1 MSSSSS
7 WRSKYDDDDDEENE
21 NILTDAQET
30 QWSSRDSIL
39 FVIDC
44 SPAMLKP
51 SEDGETPFYT
61 AIKCAMTVQLN
72 KIISSDS
79 DLVGI
84 VLYGTEKSKNPNN
97 FQHIYVLQDLET
109 PDVNKIQQ
117 LEAIDDTSCTAASE
131 TINFNDEFGTSNGK
145 YTLGEIFWTATNMF
159 GTSAQR
165 VGSKRLFLF
174 TNEDDPH
181 AEDISLRSASKVR
194 AKDLQEFGIKI
205 ELFDIDKPGE
215 EFNRRTFY
223 KDILIDG
230 IDDDDEEGVP
240 SENTSAKLDELLQR
254 VQRKEVKK
262 RSMFNIP
269 LKLAPGLEIGVKGY
283 NLVLT
288 QTKGLHRNVYT
299 LGEAVRE
306 VQTVTKWICADTTQ
320 YLSSADLKYYWEFGG
335 VKVVF
340 TKEEVAAMKTFG
352 PPGLALIGFK
362 PRSVVKMH
370 YNINHAMFLY
380 PDEKS
385 YEGSTRAFSSLLK
398 AMSEMDKVAICSFT
412 QRVGY
417 STRLVALVPQME
429 VVGSNGQEQ
438 PPGLQLIPLPWADD
452 IRPLPIETDYTPP
465 TELIDAAKAIISK
478 LNMKKGF
485 HPDNYENPSLQKH
498 YKVLQATALNQRDT
512 DIDDKTLPK
521 TEQMH
526 GRAGAYIQQFKD
538 IAGTVEL
545 PESTPSLGASATSSK
560 RASQSQSQE
569 STSSKR
575 AKSSQPGDSASLLAD
590 IRAKYDNDE
599 LNKATVA
606 VLKEFLRSVNLKPNG
621 SKKADLISQVE
632 GYFVN

>member
-7 WRSKYDDDDDEENE
+7 WKSKYDDNEEDEENE

-51 SEDGETPFYT
+51 SEDGEIPFYT
-61 AIKCAMTVQLN
+61 AMKCAMTVQLN
-72 KIISSDS
+72 KIISSES

-97 FQHIYVLQDLET
+97 FEHIYVLQDLEA

-117 LEAIDDTSCTAASE
+117 LESIDDK
-131 TINFNDEFGTSNGK
+131 TINFDDEFGTSNGK

-159 GTSAQR
+159 GSSAQR

-181 AEDISLRSASKVR
+181 ADDISLRSASKVR
-194 AKDLQEFGIKI
+194 AKDLQDFGIKI
-205 ELFDIDKPGE
+205 ELFDIDKPGDQ
-215 EFNRRTFY
+215 FNRKIFY

-230 IDDDDEEGVP
+230 IDDDDEEGEP
-240 SENTSAKLDELLQR
+240 LEDTTAKLSELLQR

-269 LKLAPGLEIGVKGY
+269 LRIAPGLEIGVKGY

-306 VQTVTKWICADTTQ
+306 VQTVTTWICVDTTQ
-320 YLSSADLKYYWEFGG
+320 YLTPADLKYYWEFGG

-362 PRSVVKMH
+362 PRSTVRMH
-370 YNINHAMFLY
+370 HNISHSMFLY
-380 PDEKS
+380 PDEKT

-398 AMSEMDKVAICSFT
+398 AMAEMDKVAICSFT
-412 QRVGY
+412 QRAGY
-417 STRLVALVPQME
+417 STRLVALVPQLE
-429 VVGSNGQEQ
+429 IIGSSGQEQ

-452 IRPLPIETDYTPP
+452 IRQLPIETDFTPS
-465 TELIDAAKAIISK
+465 TELIDAAKALIAK

-526 GRAGAYIQQFKD
+526 TRAGAYIQQFLD
-538 IAGTVEL
+538 VAGTVEV
-545 PESTPSLGASATSSK
+545 PESMPSQSASVASSK
-560 RASQSQSQE
+560 RASQSQDPAP
-569 STSSKR
+569 SKR
-575 AKSSQPGDSASLLAD
+575 SKSSGTQDAAGLLAD
-590 IRAKYDNDE
+590 MRAKYDNDE

-606 VLKEFLRSVNLKPNG
+606 VLKEFLQSVSLKPNG
-621 SKKADLISQVE
+621 TKKADLVSQVE
-632 GYFVN
+632 GYFAN

>member
-1 MSSSSS
+1 MSSSS
-7 WRSKYDDDDDEENE
+7 WKSKYEDYDDDDADE

-44 SPAMLKP
+44 SPAMLKA
-51 SEDGETPFYT
+51 SEDGEIPFYT
-61 AIKCAMTVQLN
+61 AIKCAMTVLLN
-72 KIISSDS
+72 KIISSES

-84 VLYGTEKSKNPNN
+84 VLYGTQKSKNANN
-97 FQHIYVLQDLET
+97 SEHIYVLQNLEI

-117 LEAIDDTSCTAASE
+117 LEGIDDRS
-131 TINFNDEFGTSNGK
+131 INFDEEFGTSNGQ
-145 YTLGEIFWTATNMF
+145 YTLGEVFWTASNLF
-159 GTSAQR
+159 GSSAQR

-181 AEDISLRSASKVR
+181 LNDISLRSASKVR
-194 AKDLQEFGIKI
+194 AKDLQDFGIKL
-205 ELFDIDKPGE
+205 ELFDMDKPDE
-215 EFNRRTFY
+215 KFNRKNFY

-230 IDDDDEEGVP
+230 IDDDDEEGAP
-240 SENTSAKLDELLQR
+240 SDGTSAKLGELLQR

-262 RSMFNIP
+262 RAMFNIP

-283 NLVLT
+283 NLVMQ
-288 QTKGLHRNVYT
+288 QTKGPHRNVYT
-299 LGEAVRE
+299 LGEAIRE
-306 VQTVTKWICADTTQ
+306 VQTVTSWICADTAQ
-320 YLSSADLKYYWEFGG
+320 YIMPADMKYYWEFGG

-340 TKEEVAAMKTFG
+340 TKEEKAAMKTFG

-362 PRSVVKMH
+362 PRSAIQMNHNVS
-370 YNINHAMFLY
+370 HAMFLY
-380 PDEKS
+380 PDERS

-398 AMSEMDKVAICSFT
+398 SMAEMDKVAICSFT
-412 QRVGY
+412 QRANFG
-417 STRLVALVPQME
+417 TRLVALFPQLE

-452 IRPLPIETDYTPP
+452 IRPLPIQTDFTPP
-465 TELIDAAKAIISK
+465 TDLIDAAKAFISK

-485 HPDNYENPSLQKH
+485 NPDNYENPSLQKH
-498 YKVLQATALNQRDT
+498 YKVLQATALNQPDM

-526 GRAGAYIQQFKD
+526 TRAGVYIQNFKD
-538 IAGTVEL
+538 VASTVES
-545 PESTPSLGASATSSK
+545 PEPTFDPSLSSSK
-560 RASQSQSQE
+560 RSSQSLSQG
-569 STSSKR
+569 STSAKR
-575 AKSSQPGDSASLLAD
+575 AKNSQPDGSAGLIEDMKS
-590 IRAKYDNDE
+590 KYDSGQ

-606 VLKEFLRSVNLKPNG
+606 TLKEFLNSVNGKPSG

-632 GYFVN
+632 AYFGN